1 MGGTLYT
8 LSAPS
13 GAGKTSLVRELISR
27 LDQLVLSVS
36 HTTRPARPGEVEGQD
51 YRFVSGEQFSD
62 MLSRAEF
69 LEHAQVFG
77 NFYGTSQHWVEQQL
91 AAGQDVILEIDWQGA
106 AQVRRLMP
114 KQTCGIFI
122 LPPSQEVLEQRLRSR
137 GQDSD
142 DVIASRLAEAREEMS
157 HYYEADYLVV
167 NDQFDLALDQLTD
180 IVRSNRLKIGPQSV
194 EYQSLLSELLS

>member
-69 LEHAQVFG
+69 LEHAQVF
-77 NFYGTSQHWVEQQL
+77 WKL
-91 AAGQDVILEIDWQGA
+91 
-106 AQVRRLMP
+106 
-114 KQTCGIFI
+114 
-122 LPPSQEVLEQRLRSR
+122 LRHVTTL
-137 GQDSD
+137 G
-142 DVIASRLAEAREEMS
+142 
-157 HYYEADYLVV
+157 
-167 NDQFDLALDQLTD
+167 
-180 IVRSNRLKIGPQSV
+180 
-194 EYQSLLSELLS
+194 